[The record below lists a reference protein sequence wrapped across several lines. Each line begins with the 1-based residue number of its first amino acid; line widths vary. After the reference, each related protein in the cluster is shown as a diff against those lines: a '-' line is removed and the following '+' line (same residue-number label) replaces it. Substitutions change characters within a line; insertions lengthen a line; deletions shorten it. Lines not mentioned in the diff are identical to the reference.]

1 MDIVLQFV
9 STYGFEIAKYLL
21 PFIAVKWEYEYINE
35 DGKKKRRFKIAS
47 RFSRK

>member
-1 MDIVLQFV
+1 MDIVLHFI
-9 STYGFEIAKYLL
+9 STYGFDIAKYLL
-21 PFIAVKWEYEYINE
+21 PFSAVKWEFEYINE